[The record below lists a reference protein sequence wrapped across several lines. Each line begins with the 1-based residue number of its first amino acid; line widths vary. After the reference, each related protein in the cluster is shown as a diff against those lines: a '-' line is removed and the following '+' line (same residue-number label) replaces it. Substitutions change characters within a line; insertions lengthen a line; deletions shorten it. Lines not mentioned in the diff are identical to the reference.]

1 MMLPQDDPLPSTET
15 NCEKC
20 GYAFNPGVMLGGLC
34 PRCLLAG
41 FHGNRHELTGA
52 IELHNQPGSLE
63 DDKLADE
70 LPEFELVE
78 AIGRGGGG
86 VVWKAKEKDLNRN
99 VAIKLLRNQKRDVDF
114 VERFAREAKVM
125 ARLNHPN
132 IVGIYSFGRTLSQHC
147 YLVMELVEGSHL
159 GELMAKGPLDVSVAL
174 GIANDVGS
182 ALRQAHL
189 AGCIHRD
196 IKPSNIL
203 IDGNGRVK
211 VADFGLARVFVGE
224 GVTSITARGWVVGTP
239 HYIAPEQAKGD
250 GSEDHRADI
259 YSMGVM
265 LYQMLTGELPRGV
278 FRPPSAKGSGDKR
291 LDLIVMKSLQ
301 EDPADRYQSMDI
313 FLADLKQLREA
324 FDPGLKV
331 QFEAAQHASRWRR
344 RFEMGLAVGVSLV
357 LGLVMAD
364 LVRGWLPIHSDKIYQ
379 TSPSMAGVTERDA
392 SKVVQGGG
400 FVVSKKFKLQPQGLS
415 SGSFFGRSVTVSDDW
430 LAVGAPDDSSH
441 FGGSVYL
448 FERDV
453 EKGWIL
459 RQVLSGDD
467 EAGGTRFGYDVAM
480 SGPYLVVAAPR
491 RITATNQVG
500 KVHMYGRSANGR
512 WQKSAAPPFPMIESK
527 VPGLDVQWLGN
538 RLAVFDKDAENS
550 VATIAVRELALRRN
564 TWIALSPTTVNRTNP
579 IEEIGGVPSS
589 GASAGLSSEFECAV
603 VSGAWAFVGWP
614 SREKG
619 GIEIF
624 RRESGVLGFPPLFL
638 EPEASDEASD
648 FGASVA
654 FSRQTLVIGA
664 PSSGSSVDS
673 AGTGAVFVYELAAPL
688 P

>member
-1 MMLPQDDPLPSTET
+1 MTPQDDPSPLIET

-41 FHGNRHELTGA
+41 FHGSRHELTGA

-63 DDKLADE
+63 HDKLADE

-86 VVWKAKEKDLNRN
+86 VVWKAKERDLNRN
-99 VAIKLLRNQKRDVDF
+99 VAIKLLSNQKRDVDF

-132 IVGIYSFGRTLSQHC
+132 IVAIYSFGRTLSQHC
-147 YLVMELVEGSHL
+147 YLVMELVEGSNL
-159 GELMAKGPLDVSVAL
+159 GELMAKGPLDVAIAL

-224 GVTSITARGWVVGTP
+224 GMTSITARGWVVGTP

-278 FRPPSAKGSGDKR
+278 FRPPSAKCSGDKR

-301 EDPADRYQSMDI
+301 EDPADRYQSMDL

-331 QFEAAQHASRWRR
+331 QLEAAQHANRWRR
-344 RFEMGLAVGVSLV
+344 RFEMGLAIGVSLV
-357 LGLVMAD
+357 LGLIMAD
-364 LVRGWLPIHSDKIYQ
+364 LVREWLPFHSDKIDQ

-392 SKVVQGGG
+392 SNVVQGSG

-415 SGSFFGRSVTVSDDW
+415 IGSFFGRSVTVSDDW
-430 LAVGAPDDSSH
+430 LAVGAPDDRSRSS
-441 FGGSVYL
+441 GSVYL
-448 FERDV
+448 FQRDV
-453 EKGWIL
+453 KNGWIL

-467 EAGGTRFGYDVAM
+467 ETGGTRFGYDVAI

-491 RITATNQVG
+491 RITAKNQVG
-500 KVHMYGRSANGR
+500 KVHMYGRSLNGR
-512 WQKSAAPPFPMIESK
+512 WQKSAAPPFPTIESS

-538 RLAVFDKDAENS
+538 RLAVFDRNAGNEA
-550 VATIAVRELALRRN
+550 ATIAVRELALRRN
-564 TWIALSPTTVNRTNP
+564 TWIALSPSTVNRTDVV
-579 IEEIGGVPSS
+579 EGVGGVPAY
-589 GASAGLSSEFECAV
+589 GNRAGLNTEFECAA
-603 VSGAWAFVGWP
+603 VSGAWVFVGWP
-614 SREKG
+614 RRERG
-619 GIEIF
+619 VVEIL
-624 RRESGVLGFPPLFL
+624 RRESGEPRFSPLYL
-638 EPEASDEASD
+638 NPESSDEASD

-654 FSRQTLVIGA
+654 FSRQTLVVGA